1 MTVYVN
7 LGILMLVDLALE
19 YSTCPFAY
27 KSQSHI
33 FNFI

>member
-19 YSTCPFAY
+19 YSMSVCLQITKPY
-27 KSQSHI
+27 I
-33 FNFI
+33 